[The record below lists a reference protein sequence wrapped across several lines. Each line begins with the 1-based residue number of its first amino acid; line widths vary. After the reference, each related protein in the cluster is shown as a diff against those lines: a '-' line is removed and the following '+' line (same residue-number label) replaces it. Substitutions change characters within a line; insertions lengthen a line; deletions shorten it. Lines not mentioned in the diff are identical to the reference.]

1 MRGENM
7 TNLLIG
13 IILAAIIICILF
25 FVILSI
31 RQPQVSRLR
40 GDDFSFELLTF
51 SPGIKNIIDKAL
63 PDKTD
68 KEYRKNERLIG
79 DSGLNISMR
88 VLYLF
93 KLAIPLV
100 LLIICLS
107 IYLMNRNIYLDAII
121 EDRFVQ
127 TVDVMGTTPSV
138 KNELTSKEKQEKEK
152 AAKDTYEVVTKLID
166 TKMLKNKD
174 SVEARLA
181 IQNVMAEQKIAT
193 RENAAYLAT
202 EIYNK
207 MMRVENAKKINPI
220 TLITILFISMAGFM
234 IPNAVLEILKFIR
247 YRAFDNEVIALE
259 MLTILVGSVENIT
272 VKEILKILADN
283 SKIFKKNFEKA
294 LLEYPADFEQALVN
308 LGESSKN
315 KDFQALIS
323 TLRQSATSDKYS
335 ALQTL
340 QRRRISRKEY
350 RKLTEEKRIEFKMYI
365 GLILLVPVLFFLAK
379 LLLSPWQDLMNTSG
393 LF

>member
-1 MRGENM
+1 
-7 TNLLIG
+7 
-13 IILAAIIICILF
+13 
-25 FVILSI
+25 
-31 RQPQVSRLR
+31 
-40 GDDFSFELLTF
+40 
-51 SPGIKNIIDKAL
+51 
-63 PDKTD
+63 
-68 KEYRKNERLIG
+68 
-79 DSGLNISMR
+79 
-88 VLYLF
+88 
-93 KLAIPLV
+93 
-100 LLIICLS
+100 
-107 IYLMNRNIYLDAII
+107 
-121 EDRFVQ
+121 
-127 TVDVMGTTPSV
+127 MGTTPSV

-350 RKLTEEKRIEFKMYI
+350 RKLTEEKRIEFKMYV
-365 GLILLVPVLFFLAK
+365 GLVLLVPVLFFLAK

>member
-1 MRGENM
+1 M
-7 TNLLIG
+7 TNLLISL
-13 IILAAIIICILF
+13 ILASIVICILF
-25 FVILSI
+25 FVILSM

-40 GDDFSFELLTF
+40 GDNFSFELLTF
-51 SPGIKNIIDKAL
+51 SPVIKDIIDKVI

-79 DSGLNISMR
+79 DSGLDMSMR

-93 KLAIPLV
+93 KLAIPLM

-107 IYLMNRNIYLDAII
+107 IYFMNRNIYVDAIVS
-121 EDRFVQ
+121 DRLVQ
-127 TVDVMGTTPSV
+127 TVDVMGTTPAV
-138 KNELTSKEKQEKEK
+138 KSELTSNEKQKKER
-152 AAKDTYEVVTKLID
+152 AAKNTYEVVTKLID
-166 TKMLKNKD
+166 TKILKNKD
-174 SVEARLA
+174 SVQARLL
-181 IQNVMAEQKIAT
+181 IQNVMADQKIAT
-193 RENAAYLAT
+193 KENAAYLAT
-202 EIYNK
+202 ELYNK
-207 MMRVENAKKINPI
+207 IVRVENAKKINPI
-220 TLITILFISMAGFM
+220 TMITILFIALSGFM
-234 IPNAVLEILKFIR
+234 IPNAVLELLKFIR
-247 YRAFDNEVIALE
+247 YRSFDNEVIALE

-283 SKIFKKNFEKA
+283 SRIFKKSFDKA
-294 LLEYPADFEQALVN
+294 LLEYPADFEQALIN

-365 GLILLVPVLFFLAK
+365 GLVLLMPVLFFLAK